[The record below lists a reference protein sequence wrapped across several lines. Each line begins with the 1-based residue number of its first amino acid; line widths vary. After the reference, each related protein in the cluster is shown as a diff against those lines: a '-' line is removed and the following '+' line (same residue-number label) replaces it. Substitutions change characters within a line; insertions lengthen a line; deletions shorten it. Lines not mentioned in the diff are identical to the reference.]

1 MNQQATLFPE
11 PPRLPDGFTYRDD
24 FLDPDEE
31 RELFRIVEQEV
42 LHPLVFQ
49 GFEAKRKVKS
59 YGYHYHFDSRTI
71 TEGVP
76 IPEAY
81 RWLLDKVAADAGL
94 PATALKELLVTEYLP
109 GSVIN
114 WHRDAPPFER
124 VIGISLLSDCTFRFR
139 PYGADKR
146 TRRSVV
152 SLPVR
157 RRSIYVMDGES
168 RNGWEH
174 STAPVQATRYSLT
187 IRTLR

>member
-1 MNQQATLFPE
+1 VNHQGSLFPE
-11 PPRLPDGFTYRDD
+11 PQRMPDGFTYQDE
-24 FLDPDEE
+24 FLEVDEE
-31 RELFRIVEQEV
+31 QDLLRIVGNEV
-42 LHPLVFQ
+42 LHPMVFR

-71 TEGVP
+71 TEGIP
-76 IPEAY
+76 IPEGY
-81 RWLLDKVAADAGL
+81 RWLLDKVAAAVGL
-94 PATALKELLVTEYLP
+94 PNTALKELLVTEYPP

-114 WHRDAPPFER
+114 WHRDAPPFEL

-146 TRRSVV
+146 TRRSVID
-152 SLPVR
+152 LPVR
-157 RRSIYVMDGES
+157 RRSMYVMSGES

-174 STAPVQATRYSLT
+174 STAPVQTARYSLT